1 MSDVNKFFNYEAYSF
16 FMVCLANLQCVF
28 AK

>member
-1 MSDVNKFFNYEAYSF
+1 MSDVNKFFNYEACPF